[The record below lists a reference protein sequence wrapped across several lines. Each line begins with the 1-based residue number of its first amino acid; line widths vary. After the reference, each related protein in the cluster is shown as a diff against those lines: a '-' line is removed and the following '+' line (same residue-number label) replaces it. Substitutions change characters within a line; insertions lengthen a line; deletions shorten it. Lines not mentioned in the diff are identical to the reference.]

1 MLRSRRMYDLCFRSL
16 QGLPL
21 PARALTTLLIESIIG
36 RLLVT
41 RQVVVCSYV
50 WMANHPHMQLLSLDS
65 RALTSFH
72 GQLKK
77 RLNDFI
83 KRLLDLTHLTLW
95 DNRTT
100 LAEVLDLEA
109 AINRI
114 VYSYLNPVRAGLV
127 SSIDEYKGCN
137 TWKEFISAPADLHAV
152 VTKEVPWILA
162 TDIDPLS
169 HRNPSLSEEKRAL
182 EALKDKAAKRQTHTL
197 EIQPFRWL
205 EAFGISDPKEIE
217 KIRARIISRV
227 REEEAKLA
235 VKRSSPERLAGFIVT
250 DEYIPPKKERKV
262 FMYGSSKE
270 KRLDHLLLFRSFINK
285 CKECYELMK
294 QGVKNIP
301 WPPGCFIPPTPQLCN
316 AL

>member
-1 MLRSRRMYDLCFRSL
+1 MRILAGVNS
-16 QGLPL
+16 
-21 PARALTTLLIESIIG
+21 
-36 RLLVT
+36 
-41 RQVVVCSYV
+41 SYV
-50 WMANHPHMQLLSLDS
+50 WMANHPHMQLFSLDS
-65 RALTSFH
+65 TTLTSFH

-83 KRLLDLTHLTLW
+83 KRLLGLTHLTLW

-109 AINRI
+109 AIDRI

-127 SSIDEYKGCN
+127 RSIDEYTGCN

-152 VTKEVPWILA
+152 VTKEVPLILA
-162 TDIDPLS
+162 TDINPLT
-169 HRNPSLSEEKRAL
+169 HRNPSLAEEKGAI
-182 EALKDKAAKRQTHTL
+182 EDLKDKAAKRQTNTL

-217 KIRARIISRV
+217 KIRKRIISRV
-227 REEEAKLA
+227 REEEAKIA
-235 VKRSSPERLAGFIVT
+235 VSRSSPQKLEGFVVT
-250 DEYIPPKKERKV
+250 DEYLPPKKERKV

-270 KRLDHLLLFRSFINK
+270 KRLGHRLIFRSFINK

-294 QGVKNIP
+294 QGAKDIP